1 MSASEPVRRRRAR
14 LRGVD
19 ATRGV
24 ALVGMMA
31 VHVLPAADPD
41 ATTSLAYL
49 TASGRASATFA
60 LLAGVGLALASGGRR
75 LPTGRAWAGVA
86 AATVVRGLLIG
97 LVGLAVATADTG
109 IAVVLTYYGALFL
122 LAPPLLGL
130 RPAVTAALAAVVALV
145 GPAVSLVVR
154 ARLPDPSGANPTL
167 LRLLTEPGQVGA
179 ELLLTGYYPASA
191 WLAYLAVGVAVG
203 RLALDRLA
211 VQVGLLAGG
220 AGLAV
225 AATAVSAV
233 LLGPLGGRAAL
244 LAATPGLRAAELDAA
259 LGEGLFGVTP
269 TTTWWWLAVDA
280 PHSSTPPDLLATTG
294 TALAL
299 LGALLLLARVV
310 RPLLLPLAA
319 AGSMTLTLYSAHVAL
334 VATGLLPDDPES
346 SWLLQ
351 VVLALALATAW
362 LQLARRGPL
371 ETLVARAAL
380 RARTLVD
387 PAAAH
392 RRGAAPATTGLG

>member
-1 MSASEPVRRRRAR
+1 MSGTESRPRRRTR

-19 ATRGV
+19 ATRGM

-41 ATTSLAYL
+41 GTTSLAYL
-49 TASGRASATFA
+49 TTSGRASATFA
-60 LLAGVGLALASGGRR
+60 LLAGVGLALASGGPRV
-75 LPTGRAWAGVA
+75 PTGRAWAGVA
-86 AATVVRGLLIG
+86 VATVVRGLLIG

-109 IAVVLTYYGALFL
+109 IAIVLTYYGALFL

-130 RPAVTAALAAVVALV
+130 RPAATAAVAAVVALL

-154 ARLPDPSGANPTL
+154 SGLPDPSGANPTL
-167 LRLLTEPGQVGA
+167 LRLLTEPGQVVT

-191 WLAYLAVGVAVG
+191 WLAYLAAGLAVG

-220 AGLAV
+220 AALAV
-225 AATAVSAV
+225 TATAVSTV
-233 LLGPLGGRAAL
+233 LLGPLAGRSAL
-244 LAATPGLRAAELDAA
+244 LAATPGLGAAELDTA
-259 LGEGLFGVTP
+259 LDQGLFGVTP

-294 TALAL
+294 SALAL
-299 LGALLLLARVV
+299 LGALLLLARVA
-310 RPLLLPLAA
+310 RPLLLPVAA

-334 VATGLLPDDPES
+334 VASGLLPADPEA

-351 VVLALALATAW
+351 VVLALTFATAW
-362 LQLARRGPL
+362 LHLARRGPL
-371 ETLVARAAL
+371 ETLVARAAG
-380 RARTLVD
+380 RARGLVD
-387 PAAAH
+387 PAAA
-392 RRGAAPATTGLG
+392 RRPDPAPARTGLG

>member
-1 MSASEPVRRRRAR
+1 MSGTAPVPRRRTR

-31 VHVLPAADPD
+31 VHVLPATDPD
-41 ATTSLAYL
+41 GTASLAYL
-49 TASGRASATFA
+49 IASGRASAAFA
-60 LLAGVGLALASGGRR
+60 LLAGAGLALASGG
-75 LPTGRAWAGVA
+75 PHVPAGRAWAGMA

-97 LVGLAVATADTG
+97 LVGLAVATADTP
-109 IAVVLTYYGALFL
+109 IAIVLTYYGALFL

-130 RPAVTAALAAVVALV
+130 RPAATAAVAVVVALL
-145 GPAVSLVVR
+145 GPAVGLLVR
-154 ARLPDPSGANPTL
+154 SGLPEASGANPTL
-167 LRLLTEPGQVGA
+167 LRLLTGPGQVA
-179 ELLLTGYYPASA
+179 TELLLTGYYPASA
-191 WLAYLAVGVAVG
+191 WLAYLAAGLAVG
-203 RLALDRLA
+203 RLALDRLN

-220 AGLAV
+220 AALA
-225 AATAVSAV
+225 ATATAVSTV

-244 LAATPGLRAAELDAA
+244 LAATPGLGAAELDAA
-259 LGEGLFGVTP
+259 LDEGLFGVSP

-280 PHSSTPPDLLATTG
+280 PHSSTPLDLLATTG
-294 TALAL
+294 SALVL
-299 LGALLLLARVV
+299 LGTLLLLARVA

-334 VATGLLPDDPES
+334 VASGLLPDDPEA

-351 VVLALALATAW
+351 VVLAAAVATAW
-362 LQLARRGPL
+362 LRVARRGPL
-371 ETLVARAAL
+371 EALVARAAG
-380 RARTLVD
+380 RARALVD

-392 RRGAAPATTGLG
+392 RSDPAPAPTGLG